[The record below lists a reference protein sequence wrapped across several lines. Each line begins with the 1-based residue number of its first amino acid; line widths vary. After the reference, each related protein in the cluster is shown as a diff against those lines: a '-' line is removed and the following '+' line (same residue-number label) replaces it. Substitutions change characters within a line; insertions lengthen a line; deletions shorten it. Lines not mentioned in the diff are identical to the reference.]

1 MGMMAAKSLEEEEL
15 EWGAVQGNAKWE
27 GICRGEYDATAFQE
41 VKVNDDAIMD
51 NFLSFIKHYFHYN
64 IYKIMILNFASTDF
78 TKIKPDLLVFFP
90 LHPCVCFSF
99 HEKLFDVYIEQGFSR
114 PTLYVILHP
123 HLLKHSKHNPKGKFL
138 ALSQTCHVVWC
149 PHTIEQT
156 ASPLGYNI
164 PHICMVN
171 S

>member
-90 LHPCVCFSF
+90 PPSMCMFLFSWKIVWCV
-99 HEKLFDVYIEQGFSR
+99 YR
-114 PTLYVILHP
+114 TR
-123 HLLKHSKHNPKGKFL
+123 LLKAYSLCNF
-138 ALSQTCHVVWC
+138 T
-149 PHTIEQT
+149 
-156 ASPLGYNI
+156 SPS
-164 PHICMVN
+164 PETF
-171 S
+171 